1 MANTEHKA
9 PGKAFREGL
18 TILEMFRLFPDDA
31 AAEQWF
37 EAQRWGETGRCC
49 PDCGSCHT
57 VEVKNR
63 RPMPYRCKDCRHHF
77 SVKKGTVM
85 QGSRIG
91 YQKWLFAIYMMVTG
105 LKGTSSMKIHRELG
119 ITQKTAWYLMQRI
132 REGFLGDGP
141 CQPLDG
147 PVEADETFV
156 GGKRKNMPLSKR
168 KKLEG
173 RGTAGK
179 KAVVGV
185 KDRKT
190 KKVRAKVVE
199 NTDALTLQGFVRR
212 NVRQGSTVYTDEAR
226 AYTGLQRDYEHDSV
240 AHGVG
245 EYVKDIDVH
254 TNGIESLWSMFK
266 RGYVG
271 TYHRMS
277 FKHLHRYVN
286 EFAGRHNIR
295 DLDTL
300 EQMAMVTV
308 GMDQKR
314 LRYQDLIA

>member
-1 MANTEHKA
+1 MASHKA
-9 PGKAFREGL
+9 PGKAFREGMS
-18 TILEMFRLFPDDA
+18 IMEMFRAFPDDT
-31 AAEQWF
+31 AAEAWF
-37 EAQRWGETGRCC
+37 EAQRWGVTGRCC

-63 RPMPYRCKDCRHHF
+63 KPMPYRCKDCRHHF

-85 QGSRIG
+85 QGSPIG

-105 LKGTSSMKIHRELG
+105 LKGTSAMKMHRELG
-119 ITQKTAWYLMQRI
+119 ITQKTAWFLMHRI

-141 CQPLDG
+141 HEPLDG
-147 PVEADETFV
+147 PVVEADETFV

-168 KKLEG
+168 KRMEG
-173 RGTAGK
+173 RGTVGK

-199 NTDALTLQGFVRR
+199 NTDAVTLQGFVRR
-212 NVRQGSTVYTDEAR
+212 NVRQGSTVYTDDYPSYR
-226 AYTGLQRDYEHDSV
+226 GLQRDFEHDSV
-240 AHGVG
+240 AHSLE

-266 RGYVG
+266 RGYIG

-300 EQMAMVTV
+300 EQMAVVTA

-314 LRYQDLIA
+314 LLYRDLIG

>member
-1 MANTEHKA
+1 MTEHKA

-18 TILEMFRLFPDDA
+18 TILEMFRLFPDNK
-31 AAEQWF
+31 AAERWF
-37 EAQRWGETGRCC
+37 EDQRWGETGRCC

-63 RPMPYRCKDCRHHF
+63 RPMPYRCKDCRNHF

-91 YQKWLFAIYMMVTG
+91 YQKWLFGIYMMVTG

-132 REGFLGDGP
+132 REGFLGEDAYL
-141 CQPLDG
+141 PLEG
-147 PVEADETFV
+147 PVEADEMFV
-156 GGKRKNMPLSKR
+156 GGKRKNMHAAERR
-168 KKLEG
+168 KLAG
-173 RGTAGK
+173 RGMVGK
-179 KAVVGV
+179 KAVAGI

-190 KKVRAKVVE
+190 KKVRAKVVDS
-199 NTDALTLQGFVRR
+199 TDAVTLQSFVRR
-212 NVRQGSTVYTDEAR
+212 NVRRGSTVYTDESTS
-226 AYTGLQRDYEHDSV
+226 YTGLQRDYEHDSV

-245 EYVKDIDVH
+245 EYVKDVDVH

-271 TYHRMS
+271 TYHKMS

-286 EFAGRHNIR
+286 EFGGRHNIR

-300 EQMAMVTV
+300 EQMALVTA